1 MLKKLLHQLS
11 FEPPPQIIKM
21 FKLCSGLGGFVRC
34 IFFSKS
40 KSINVGQMDNKSEHV
55 GCPDPAIPLYLFSWL
70 LVSLAAML
78 LLLLLVSYFF
88 CVSWLYFEIQAQQF
102 WLYYTILLVHRALAD
117 NVFDFLL
124 FFWAILPT

>member
-70 LVSLAAML
+70 LLSLAAML
-78 LLLLLVSYFF
+78 LLLLLVSYFS
-88 CVSWLYFEIQAQQF
+88 CVSWLYFEFPGFPGFILRSRHNNF
-102 WLYYTILLVHRALAD
+102 GYIILYFLYTGH
-117 NVFDFLL
+117 
-124 FFWAILPT
+124 